1 MKLNLIA
8 KRGTHLIL
16 LVLCSEM
23 FFMTQSYTKGGA
35 WLFIFAVACSATYL
49 LINAPP
55 RKVDL
60 GEIFGERAEY
70 IERVLRDSDDKVD
83 RLCAS
88 SVDRNAATDR
98 RSTCSCYGCSL
109 RLQPA
114 GRVTSNQVE
123 AADPF

>member
-8 KRGTHLIL
+8 KRGTHLVL

-35 WLFIFAVACSATYL
+35 WLFIFAVACGATYL

-83 RLCAS
+83 RLCTS
-88 SVDRNAATDR
+88 SVDRNATTER
-98 RSTCSCYGCSL
+98 RSTCSCYACAL
-109 RLQPA
+109 RVQSA
-114 GRVTSNQVE
+114 GRVPSNQVE

>member
-23 FFMTQSYTKGGA
+23 FFMTQASTKGGA
-35 WLFIFAVACSATYL
+35 LLFIFAVACGATYL

-83 RLCAS
+83 RLCTS
-88 SVDRNAATDR
+88 SVDRNATTER

-109 RLQPA
+109 RLQSA
-114 GRVTSNQVE
+114 GRVTSNEVE
-123 AADPF
+123 AADPV

>member
-23 FFMTQSYTKGGA
+23 FFMTQSLTKGGA
-35 WLFIFAVACSATYL
+35 WLFIFAVACGATYL

-55 RKVDL
+55 REVDL

-88 SVDRNAATDR
+88 SVDRNAATD
-98 RSTCSCYGCSL
+98 
-109 RLQPA
+109 
-114 GRVTSNQVE
+114 
-123 AADPF
+123 